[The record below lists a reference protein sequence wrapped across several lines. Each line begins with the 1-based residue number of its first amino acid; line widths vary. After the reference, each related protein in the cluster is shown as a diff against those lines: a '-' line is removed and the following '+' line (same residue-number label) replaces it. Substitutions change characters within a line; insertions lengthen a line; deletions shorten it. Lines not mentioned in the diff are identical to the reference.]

1 MSDISA
7 EIVEGF
13 WVAFFGTASYV
24 AMAAL
29 ATFDYC
35 ITFDQEVE
43 LIWRRRLNLTSVIFV
58 VNRYLVLFFAIGS
71 AAFQLFAR
79 TRLVSPP
86 LFLSQRCLALWFS
99 TAVAPLLI
107 QLCYRSFFVL
117 RIWAIWGQHILP
129 LVVLIPLALGI
140 IALDEVANLGRAYKG
155 VSPLQSPYGGCIMA
169 PTITHKMAT
178 RRNYF
183 FFPVLIF
190 SQLNVLL
197 LTLVLDCS
205 AAFGLAFG
213 ILVLLGTLVKTL
225 KLREI
230 AKQAGVKTTLTSLL
244 IRDGTLY
251 LILSIFIS
259 TLGPIVLYTDS
270 KVASVELLAGP
281 LSGFGPIIASRFIL
295 SLRVIDAVERET
307 SQPGQY
313 SSQLSSIRI
322 VGNVGAPLNS
332 SIMEDDFHD
341 YTDSYETDTDAE
353 TRVETSGISA
363 RQVVEDPLTIGLFV
377 DEPVGLNLDREPISK
392 DV

>member
-24 AMAAL
+24 AMAGISFITVDDGITTHTSLAL

-79 TRLVSPP
+79 TRLS
-86 LFLSQRCLALWFS
+86 CLALWFS

-140 IALDEVANLGRAYKG
+140 IALDEVANLGRAYK
-155 VSPLQSPYGGCIMA
+155 
-169 PTITHKMAT
+169 
-178 RRNYF
+178 
-183 FFPVLIF
+183 
-190 SQLNVLL
+190 
-197 LTLVLDCS
+197 VLDCS

-244 IRDGTLY
+244 IRDDEGYHGTLVN
-251 LILSIFIS
+251 LEHSLSIFIS

-332 SIMEDDFHD
+332 SIMDDDFDD

-363 RQVVEDPLTIGLFV
+363 RQLVEDPLTIGLFV
-377 DEPVGLNLDREPISK
+377 DEPIVTNQSTIHIFMRRIR
-392 DV
+392 